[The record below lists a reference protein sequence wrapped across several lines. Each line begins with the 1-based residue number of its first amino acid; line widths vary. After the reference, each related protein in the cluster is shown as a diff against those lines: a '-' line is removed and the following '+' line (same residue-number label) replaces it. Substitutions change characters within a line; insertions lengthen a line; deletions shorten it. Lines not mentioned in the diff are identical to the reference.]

1 MASRGKVF
9 TLAEVSKHN
18 TSKDCWLVINNKVY
32 DVTKFLEDH
41 PGGDEV
47 LLSATGKD
55 ATDDFKDIGHSNSA
69 MEMMDEYYV
78 GDFVTNASSAP
89 MVSGGKVFTL
99 AEVSKHNSLKD
110 CWLVINEKVYDV
122 TEFLEDHP
130 GGDEV
135 LLSATGK
142 DATDD
147 FKDIGHSNSAM
158 AMMDEYYV
166 GDFVT
171 NASLEAVVDGLTGR
185 DVAVEEFVPNS
196 SSDSI
201 SRLFSELAREKPR
214 PYSHAELMKFTENF
228 SIKIGSGGFGD
239 VYKGQFPDGVA
250 VAVKVL
256 KNSHPDVME
265 KQFVAEVSTMGRT
278 YHRNLIKLYGFC
290 YEDNIKALVYE
301 YMENG
306 SLDKVLFKNHFDLQW
321 GKLYNIAIEIA
332 RGISYLHDSCHP
344 QIIHHDIKPGNV
356 LLDSKFSPKVIDF
369 GIARLNRDLSQFTQ
383 TGIRGTYGYVAPE
396 ICLGMQAVSYKCDV
410 YSFGMMLFDILGSKR
425 KGAGQGWLPGEVRDK
440 FQQKQLDT
448 IIMDCG
454 IVEEEDKVDA
464 KTLSIVALL
473 CAEHNPRNR
482 PSMSTVVKMLE
493 GEIPL
498 WTPVDPFPYYDSS
511 SESSTIGSSTRTRHR
526 GHS

>member
-1 MASRGKVF
+1 MAMMDEYYVGEIVSNASSEPMVSGGNVF

-18 TSKDCWLVINNKVY
+18 NSKDCWLVINNKVY
-32 DVTKFLEDH
+32 DVTKFMDDH
-41 PGGDEV
+41 PGGDLA

-55 ATDDFKDIGHSNSA
+55 ATDDFKDVGHSSSA
-69 MEMMDEYYV
+69 MAIMDEYYV
-78 GDFVTNASSAP
+78 GEFATN
-89 MVSGGKVFTL
+89 VSVESIVDDL
-99 AEVSKHNSLKD
+99 
-110 CWLVINEKVYDV
+110 
-122 TEFLEDHP
+122 
-130 GGDEV
+130 
-135 LLSATGK
+135 TGW
-142 DATDD
+142 DTTD
-147 FKDIGHSNSAM
+147 STTM
-158 AMMDEYYV
+158 AMMDGYSV
-166 GDFVT
+166 GEPV
-171 NASLEAVVDGLTGR
+171 S
-185 DVAVEEFVPNS
+185 NS
-196 SSDSI
+196 GSESI
-201 SRLFSELAREKPR
+201 ARLFSELAREKPR
-214 PYSHAELMKFTENF
+214 PYSHAELMKFTEEF
-228 SIKIGSGGFGD
+228 SIKVGSGGFGD
-239 VYKGQFPDGVA
+239 VYKGQFPDGVP

-290 YEDNIKALVYE
+290 YEDNIKALIYE

-306 SLDKVLFKNHFDLQW
+306 ALDKVLFKNHLDLQW

-332 RGISYLHDSCHP
+332 QGISYLHDSCHP

-356 LLDSKFSPKVIDF
+356 LLDSKLSPKVIDF
-369 GIARLNRDLSQFTQ
+369 GMARLNRDLSQFAQ

-425 KGAGQGWLPGEVRDK
+425 KVAGQGWLPGEVRDK
-440 FQQKQLDT
+440 FQQKQLET

-454 IVEEEDKVDA
+454 IVEEEDKIDA

-498 WTPVDPFPYYDSS
+498 WTPVDPFPLYDSS
-511 SESSTIGSSTRTRHR
+511 SENSTIGGSTRSRHR